1 MAKTESTGGDV
12 EGMIG
17 DLTSRLETLR
27 EELLEQE
34 RTFNAKKEEFIKL
47 SGVQSITYSQRIIFE
62 TPQSYYIHYRGGVSI
77 LTNPLF
83 FSILCR
89 YGHFS

>member
-1 MAKTESTGGDV
+1 MAKTESTGADV
-12 EGMIG
+12 EGMIA

-47 SGVQSITYSQRIIFE
+47 SGLLEALHTVK
-62 TPQSYYIHYRGGVSI
+62 G
-77 LTNPLF
+77 
-83 FSILCR
+83 
-89 YGHFS
+89 